1 MAEPRRAGLAARFM
15 VSIAAVVG
23 TLGGWV
29 VLAARDEVVAIPAEE
44 ATPLL
49 APLPTITAPRSLG
62 PAAPSPAPRRVAVAT
77 TRSSR

>member
-1 MAEPRRAGLAARFM
+1 MAEPRRAGLAARLT

-29 VLAARDEVVAIPAEE
+29 VLAARDEVVAIPDEQ

-49 APLPTITAPRSLG
+49 APLPTIAAPRSVA
-62 PAAPSPAPRRVAVAT
+62 PAVPSPAPRRAAVAT